1 MSGVLR
7 LFLLLLLP
15 GLGAFAETPVGRGD
29 PSPAT
34 VESDLPDG
42 DESLAAARAAL
53 AAAST
58 EPAALH
64 ALATVVNL
72 HRRRGDYA
80 EGLIGARDGLERA
93 QTLGEVSL
101 QVEFLYLLGRIY
113 WNLTDYPRSLELH
126 LEELRLSR
134 TLDDPFLLAR
144 THGGLGLTYQHF
156 GRNEDA
162 LHHFELG
169 LVQAAR
175 APDERMR
182 GSLLNSLGNYH
193 LSRGEHHR
201 ATALFTEALSIR
213 ERSGNARAIAET
225 LTNLALAAD
234 GEGDTTRALAHLQRA
249 LATFEAL
256 KYRRSIANT
265 HRRLASVLRHVG
277 QSDEALAH
285 LDAAQ
290 EVART
295 LDSSEVMADI
305 WLEYALTHEARR
317 DYAIALDFQ
326 RRYAAASEVARGG
339 EDRRRMAELRARY
352 GEEQRELEIAL
363 LKRGQELQRAEL
375 GRRRSQNFALI
386 AGLIGGVT
394 LLGAIIVVQV
404 VRLRSEKRLRT
415 ATEHARERAEAA
427 ERLKSRL
434 LQMASHDLKVP
445 LNALHAT
452 ASLIAR
458 APEDSVAVQRHAAGI
473 QADTARMRTLVRD
486 FLDASAIED
495 GNLLVQPSAIDLVD
509 VVRQAVASLH
519 PVASQKNQQLRLVL
533 PEPTLPAVRADAER
547 LRQVFDNLIGNAL
560 KFTPT
565 GGVITLGF
573 GEAGPWAYAEVRDN
587 GPGLGPTEFARI
599 FAPRQP
605 ASARTTQA
613 AESDSTG
620 LGLFIVREL
629 LTMQGGR
636 LEVES
641 QPGRGAVF
649 RVLLST
655 APL

>member
-7 LFLLLLLP
+7 VFLLLLLP
-15 GLGAFAETPVGRGD
+15 GLYAFAEPLAGHRD
-29 PSPAT
+29 PSTAT
-34 VESDLPDG
+34 MEAELPDG
-42 DESLAAARAAL
+42 DESLAAAQAAL

-58 EPAALH
+58 ESAALQ
-64 ALATVVNL
+64 ALAIVVNL
-72 HRRRGDYA
+72 HRRRGDYTA
-80 EGLIGARDGLERA
+80 GLVGAREGLERA
-93 QTLGEVSL
+93 QSLGNASL

-113 WNLTDYPRSLELH
+113 WNLTDYPHSLEMH

-144 THGGLGLTYQHF
+144 THGGLGLTYQRF

-169 LVQAAR
+169 LAQAAR

-182 GSLLNSLGNYH
+182 GSLLNSLGSYH
-193 LSRGEHHR
+193 LSRGEHRR
-201 ATALFTEALSIR
+201 ATALFTDALAIR

-225 LTNLALAAD
+225 LTNLGLAAD
-234 GEGDTTRALAHLQRA
+234 GEGDLAGALTYLRRA

-265 HRRLASVLRHVG
+265 QRRLASVLRHAG
-277 QSDEALAH
+277 QIDQALAS

-290 EVART
+290 EVAST

-317 DYAIALDFQ
+317 EYAVALDYQ
-326 RRYAAASEVARGG
+326 RRYAAASEEVRGG
-339 EDRRRMAELRARY
+339 EDRRRMAELRALY

-363 LKRGQELQRAEL
+363 LKRGQDLQRAEL

-386 AGLIGGVT
+386 AGMIGGVT

-404 VRLRSEKRLRT
+404 VRLRSEKRLHA

-458 APEDSVAVQRHAAGI
+458 APDDSASVQRHAAGI

-495 GNLLVQPSAIDLVD
+495 GNLLVQPSAIDLVE
-509 VVRQAVASLH
+509 VVRQTAASLH
-519 PVASQKNQQLRLVL
+519 PVASQKDQQLRLVL
-533 PEPTLPAVRADAER
+533 PESALPAVRADAER

-560 KFTPT
+560 KFTPS

-573 GEAGPWAYAEVRDN
+573 GETGPWAYAEVRDN

-605 ASARTTQA
+605 ASARTTHP